1 MLSPQA
7 FATHLA
13 RAVDLF
19 RDSSAREAQ
28 KSALRALMALVQ
40 MADVLVETRDGGLFI
55 NGSAVPG
62 EAYKPLVERL
72 ELHGVRHIE
81 IPTAA
86 PPADLFNLLKSL
98 ADQPGAE
105 DIPTRLRSG
114 GTQRVSVAMSQLFGA
129 DAGSNGDVLVEHAP
143 VLPDAA
149 PSAAPALDLGTG
161 GLLHGE
167 LDDVRSTHP
176 LDVGPITR
184 DVPPSPAPVAP
195 PPPPRAEP
203 EIVRQS
209 AAASLAQPVAA
220 KAGDEEALAQLERS
234 PQGANVSDLLAVVA
248 RQVETAIKADRLERA
263 LKMLA
268 TIVRLETKV
277 ADAPRR
283 TYGIALKRMFNKPL
297 LQAIAHLLDYP
308 AQREDGALVLQRAGA
323 DGVEVLLDI
332 LVAAPTV
339 VERRGAFDALTR
351 MKQGTDQL
359 VHMLSHPQW
368 FVVRNIAELVGELG
382 LEDAVPALAKQVSHE
397 DERVRKA
404 VALALAKIATPTCA
418 EPLRRALRDKSPVV
432 RMQVALG
439 IGGRKSGA
447 LAMPLVVALDEEK
460 DPEVERELILAL
472 GRIASPDAVQALI
485 KFAQPSG
492 RLFGRKPT
500 PLRVAAVEAL
510 RLAATPAAM
519 GTLQGLAGDSDRQ
532 VKAAAQAAVVELN
545 KKKAIVG

>member
-1 MLSPQA
+1 MFSPQA

-19 RDSSAREAQ
+19 RDPSAKEAQ

-40 MADVLVETRDGGLFI
+40 LADVLVETRDGVLFI

-62 EAYKPLVERL
+62 DAYKPLVERL
-72 ELHGVRHIE
+72 VLHGVRHIE
-81 IPTAA
+81 IPMAA

-105 DIPTRLRSG
+105 DVPTRLRSG
-114 GTQRVSVAMSQLFGA
+114 GTQRVSVAMSQLFAGDA
-129 DAGSNGDVLVEHAP
+129 DAGLPQGDVLVEHAP
-143 VLPDAA
+143 VLPDAT

-167 LDDVRSTHP
+167 LDDVRSTTP
-176 LDVGPITR
+176 MDVGPITR
-184 DVPPSPAPVAP
+184 DVPPPPAPAAP
-195 PPPPRAEP
+195 PPPPSSEP

-209 AAASLAQPVAA
+209 VPA
-220 KAGDEEALAQLERS
+220 KAGDDDVLAQLERS
-234 PQGANVSDLLAVVA
+234 PQGANVGDLLAVVA
-248 RQVETAIKADRLERA
+248 RQVETAIKTDRLERA

-268 TIVRLETKV
+268 AVVRLEAKV

-297 LQAIAHLLDYP
+297 LQGVAHLLDYP

-382 LEDAVPALAKQVSHE
+382 LEDAVPALAKQVGHE

-447 LAMPLVVALDEEK
+447 LAMPLVVALEEEK

-545 KKKAIVG
+545 KKATAGRSSSPA

>member
-500 PLRVAAVEAL
+500 PLRVASVEAL